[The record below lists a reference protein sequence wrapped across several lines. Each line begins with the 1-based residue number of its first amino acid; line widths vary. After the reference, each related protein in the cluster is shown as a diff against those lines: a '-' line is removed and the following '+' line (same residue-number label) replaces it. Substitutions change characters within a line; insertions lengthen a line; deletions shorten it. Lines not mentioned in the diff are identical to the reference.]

1 MENDIRRNG
10 SGYVDP
16 TAYKAIRN
24 ATKEERK
31 REVDPEQ
38 RFNDFLTA
46 IFTICDLADF
56 HIEERIVVKDKRTG
70 KIWRCTDM
78 IFVIKSGIKRDAYDT
93 QKLHDK
99 LYKELNEGG
108 KNQVAM
114 LPSDCTYDVI
124 NDYNSK
130 DIKVI
135 IKEIEKG

>member
-1 MENDIRRNG
+1 MDNNIRRNG

-70 KIWRCTDM
+70 KIW
-78 IFVIKSGIKRDAYDT
+78 K
-93 QKLHDK
+93 
-99 LYKELNEGG
+99 
-108 KNQVAM
+108 
-114 LPSDCTYDVI
+114 
-124 NDYNSK
+124 
-130 DIKVI
+130 
-135 IKEIEKG
+135 